1 MSKKLEMVGER
12 FGYLIVLRWSADH
25 KMFECACVGGGLYCR
40 RVSLNSENDLRI
52 GDATSCGCLLIGA
65 GRTRLET
72 SCRS

>member
-40 RVSLNSENDLRI
+40 RVSLNSENDLPNWRR
-52 GDATSCGCLLIGA
+52 D
-65 GRTRLET
+65 
-72 SCRS
+72 